1 MILLICGIL
10 KNDTN
15 KLICKTETDS
25 QSLKTNLR
33 ILKGKGR
40 RRTNWGFGIGIRTLL
55 GMEWMVLRDLLYVR
69 EIYSVLC
76 DNLYGNGCVYI
87 YNRITWLDSRS

>member
-1 MILLICGIL
+1 M
-10 KNDTN
+10 
-15 KLICKTETDS
+15 
-25 QSLKTNLR
+25 
-33 ILKGKGR
+33 
-40 RRTNWGFGIGIRTLL
+40 NWGFGIGIRTLL